1 MKQKNIKFHCHYES
15 RPWSEKDL
23 KYVKVIWYKLMNVFI
38 FIQTMTV
45 KKDYKDFEK
54 WLQVLRILISRNMQ
68 VVVEVVRQM
77 MNLMMMKKELQRVQ
91 QMLLWIVFE
100 KKMVKMQSNIVKAA
114 VSMFV
119 GNVNEEVTCLG
130 VMEGRV

>member
-1 MKQKNIKFHCHYES
+1 
-15 RPWSEKDL
+15 
-23 KYVKVIWYKLMNVFI
+23 MNVFL

-54 WLQVLRILISRNMQ
+54 WLQVSRILISLNMQ

-91 QMLLWIVFE
+91 RMLLWIVFE